1 MKAPEF
7 EIIKPL
13 KIDAFSKTDLALYE
27 GEQVIVRTL
36 DQSNFAANA
45 IARWLAKRERNIL
58 RRLNGLNSD
67 HLPKLLYS
75 DRNTLIRSYMDGV
88 PLVDAG
94 KQTSRFYEIALEV
107 ISKMHALGVIH
118 NDLEKPENWIVLKNG
133 EPGIIDFQLAMHMS
147 GQKNY
152 FFKRLSFE
160 DVRHTLKNKKR
171 YCVDKLTEEEAILK
185 NRRSALNKFWRYGF
199 KPVYNFV
206 TRKIFNYSDRASS
219 QYSN

>member
-7 EIIKPL
+7 DIIKPL
-13 KIDAFSKTDLALYE
+13 KIDAFSKTDLATYQ
-27 GEQVIVRTL
+27 GEKVIVRTL
-36 DQSNFAANA
+36 DQSNPAANT
-45 IARWLAKRERNIL
+45 IARYLARRERNIL
-58 RRLNGLNSD
+58 KRLNGLNSP

-94 KQTSRFYEIALEV
+94 KQRAKFYDIALDV
-107 ISKMHALGVIH
+107 IAQMHSLGVIH

-133 EPGIIDFQLAMHMS
+133 EPGIIDFQLAIHMS
-147 GQKNY
+147 HHKNY

-171 YCVDKLTEEEAILK
+171 YCTTQLTEEEALLK
-185 NRRSALNKFWRYGF
+185 NRRSALNKMWRYGF

>member
-1 MKAPEF
+1 MGAPEF
-7 EIIKPL
+7 DIIKPL
-13 KIDAFSKTDLALYE
+13 KVDAFSKTDLAVYQ
-27 GEQVIVRTL
+27 GEKVIVRTL
-36 DQSNFAANA
+36 DQSNPAANS
-45 IARWLAKRERNIL
+45 IARYLARRERNIL
-58 RRLNGLNSD
+58 KRLNGLNSP
-67 HLPKLLYS
+67 HLPRLLYS
-75 DRNTLIRSYMDGV
+75 DRNTLIRSYMDGI

-94 KQTSRFYEIALEV
+94 KQKPEFYSIALDV
-107 ISKMHALGVIH
+107 IANMHQLGVIH

-133 EPGIIDFQLAMHMS
+133 EPGIIDFQLAMHMNH
-147 GQKNY
+147 QNNY

-171 YCVDKLTEEEAILK
+171 YCTEALTEEEAALK